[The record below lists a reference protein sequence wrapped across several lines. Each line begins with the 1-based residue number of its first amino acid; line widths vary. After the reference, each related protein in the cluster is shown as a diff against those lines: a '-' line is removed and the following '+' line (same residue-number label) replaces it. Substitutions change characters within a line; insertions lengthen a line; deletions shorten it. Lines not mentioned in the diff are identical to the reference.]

1 MCVCMH
7 ACVPDTLLR
16 GWFPPPSSPSLL
28 PSLHPPSFPLP
39 PFLQGDSL
47 DFDGNVTVSSA
58 SYVRPPRVH
67 QYEEI
72 KPKLVYVDLDLD
84 LSKRAKSRTA
94 K

>member
-16 GWFPPPSSPSLL
+16 GWFPSPSSPSL
-28 PSLHPPSFPLP
+28 PPS
-39 PFLQGDSL
+39 LQGDSL

-84 LSKRAKSRTA
+84 LGKHAKSRTA